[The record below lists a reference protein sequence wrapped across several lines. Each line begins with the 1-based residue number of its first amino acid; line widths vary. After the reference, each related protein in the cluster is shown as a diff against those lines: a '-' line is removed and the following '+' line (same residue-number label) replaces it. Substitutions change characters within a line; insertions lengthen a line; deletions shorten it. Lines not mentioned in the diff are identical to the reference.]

1 MLPFLN
7 ELAPRLSEQTGAEVD
22 PVHVVNRYFGDTVT
36 IAGLL
41 GGEDILHALGE
52 SRADDLIVLPAE
64 ALNADNVFIDNLDLE
79 DFKQRVGGARV
90 LSGYEITDALKEL
103 P

>member
-1 MLPFLN
+1 M
-7 ELAPRLSEQTGAEVD
+7 
-22 PVHVVNRYFGDTVT
+22 VNRYFGDTVT

-52 SRADDLIVLPAE
+52 SYEDDLIVLPAE
-64 ALNADNVFIDNLDLE
+64 ALNADNVFIDDLSLE
-79 DFKQRVGGARV
+79 DFKERVGDARV
-90 LSGYEITDALKEL
+90 VSGYEITDALKEL